1 MIDDLLKSIST
12 IYIVYG
18 ATDFRK
24 QIYSLCELVKS
35 KFKLNPYKKEAFI
48 FCNKKRTSIKVLC
61 YDKNGFILAQKTL
74 LDTNKMKFQ
83 WPRRNSSE
91 LKKITKEQLNWL
103 LSGLKIYPD
112 KYFKEIEIDEEKIAI
127 TEFLNDGRIPISNN
141 LVETSIRPLAI
152 HRKNWLFADT
162 IAGAKANATM
172 YTIIET
178 AKINKLNISKY
189 INYLLE
195 ELPQLE
201 DINDEKELAKY
212 LPWSEELPEEIRNYE
227 GEYKELMVN

>member
-18 ATDFRK
+18 STDFRK

-83 WPRRNSSE
+83 WPRNSSE

-103 LSGLKIYPD
+103 LSGLKIYQD
-112 KYFKEIEIDEEKIAI
+112 KYFKEIEIDKKKIAI
-127 TEFLNDGRIPISNN
+127 
-141 LVETSIRPLAI
+141 
-152 HRKNWLFADT
+152 
-162 IAGAKANATM
+162 
-172 YTIIET
+172 
-178 AKINKLNISKY
+178 
-189 INYLLE
+189 
-195 ELPQLE
+195 
-201 DINDEKELAKY
+201 
-212 LPWSEELPEEIRNYE
+212 
-227 GEYKELMVN
+227 